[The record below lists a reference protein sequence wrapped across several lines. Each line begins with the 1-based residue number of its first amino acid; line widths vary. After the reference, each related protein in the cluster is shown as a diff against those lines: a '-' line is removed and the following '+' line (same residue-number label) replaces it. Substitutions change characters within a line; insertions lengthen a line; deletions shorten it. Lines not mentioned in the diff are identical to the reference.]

1 MQPARGHGSSS
12 SPLAAR
18 VSHTAQDAELSTVAA
33 RTPGSLVD
41 SVAMADLSSAAAAV
55 GVGVGWRV
63 GSPDFLFPFCF
74 GLIRLCHYNFPRLEI
89 YHYNST
95 IWNRAITIQGYTVP
109 DHFVRLAPPWTHL
122 QATVFA
128 YCPHCPW
135 PTRIQARLG
144 LLPSAAPI
152 RASLSP
158 PGSPPRTLDP
168 QPPAVRT
175 TVVAGDPALLR
186 RRRASRSARRG
197 ARLLGSWNPRFL
209 GTQ

>member
-1 MQPARGHGSSS
+1 MNTNLIQIILQKIP
-12 SPLAAR
+12 
-18 VSHTAQDAELSTVAA
+18 TVIA
-33 RTPGSLVD
+33 TIYNI
-41 SVAMADLSSAAAAV
+41 
-55 GVGVGWRV
+55 
-63 GSPDFLFPFCF
+63 CIIQ
-74 GLIRLCHYNFPRLEI
+74 GLIRFVPLQFSTFGDLPLQFNYLESCHYNSRIHSPRPFC
-89 YHYNST
+89 T
-95 IWNRAITIQGYTVP
+95 PRA
-109 DHFVRLAPPWTHL
+109 PWTHL

-144 LLPSAAPI
+144 LLPPAAPI